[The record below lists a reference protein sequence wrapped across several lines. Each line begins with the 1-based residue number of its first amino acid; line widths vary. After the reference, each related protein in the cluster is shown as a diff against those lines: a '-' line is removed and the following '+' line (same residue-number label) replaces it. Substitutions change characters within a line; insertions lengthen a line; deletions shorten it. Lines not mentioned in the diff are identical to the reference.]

1 MIHSKSTLL
10 LLLLCLTL
18 AGGCRK
24 AFDKSALKPDAEGF
38 IPWADAK
45 RLILSGEVV
54 AVSQTHARVVG
65 MTLKDGTT
73 YRSKEDRL
81 DEVWTLIKDNNLQD
95 RISFATE

>member
-1 MIHSKSTLL
+1 MIKSKSTLL

-18 AGGCRK
+18 GFGCRK

-73 YRSKEDRL
+73 YQSKEKRL
-81 DEVWTLIKDNNLQD
+81 NEVWTLITHTHLQNL
-95 RISFATE
+95 ISLP